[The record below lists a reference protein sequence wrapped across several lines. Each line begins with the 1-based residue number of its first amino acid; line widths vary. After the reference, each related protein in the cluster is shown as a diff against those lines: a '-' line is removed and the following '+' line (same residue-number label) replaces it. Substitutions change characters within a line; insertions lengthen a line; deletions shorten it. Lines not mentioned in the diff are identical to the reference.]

1 MVDRVSPVRV
11 GRDRIDLP
19 VAVVVW
25 FVAWFAGQLAFLFVA
40 QVTGQAGPDGVTSI
54 PVLALAIT
62 ATWAAY
68 AAGLWWASQR
78 AGSGNP
84 VADYAVAFRPADA
97 VAVPVGILAQ
107 LVVVPVVYLPLRAV
121 WPSTF
126 TDDRLEETARDLV
139 DRATGASAILLVGV
153 VVVGAP
159 LIEELVYRGLLQ
171 GSLAA
176 RINDAL
182 ALVVASI
189 WFALIHFRP
198 VEYPGLFVAG
208 LIFGGCF
215 LVTGRLGTAIVAH
228 ASFNLTGLLAV
239 WAS

>member
-25 FVAWFAGQLAFLFVA
+25 FLAWFTGQLAFLLVA
-40 QVTGQAGPDGVTSI
+40 QITGQTGPDGVTSI

-68 AAGLWWASQR
+68 VAGLWWASQR
-78 AGSGNP
+78 AGSGDP
-84 VADYAVAFRPADA
+84 VTDYAIAFRPGDA
-97 VAVPVGILAQ
+97 AALPIGILAQ

-139 DRATGASAILLVGV
+139 DRATGASAVVLVAV

-159 LIEELVYRGLLQ
+159 LVEELVYRGLLQ

-182 ALVVASI
+182 ALIVASA